1 MINYKINERDFKKLG
16 YKFKKVWANNYKAYT
31 KYLDSVFYIICWVK
45 NKEIQYSEWLGYTE
59 KILKFYDDNLE
70 VWNKNNQK
78 LKRPYSAMKIYLDW
92 DNGKIQLMNIEEYYN
107 SLKSE
112 KTFEEYFLKYQ
123 NYSKI
128 NLFHDRIEELKREI
142 KFLQND

>member
-1 MINYKINERDFKKLG
+1 MINYKIKEKDFKNLG
-16 YKFKKVWANNYKAYT
+16 YKFEKVWANNYKAYT

-59 KILKFYDDNLE
+59 KILNFYDNNLE
-70 VWNKNNQK
+70 IWNKSNQK

-92 DNGKIQLMNIEEYYN
+92 DNGNIQLMDIKEYYN

-112 KTFEEYFLKYQ
+112 KIFEEYFLKYQ

-142 KFLQND
+142 NILQNV